1 MSRSRSPPGDVWR
14 SETGRIGDVIRV
26 HATGDVDEYAAA
38 AGAFLRAEPCARN
51 VMLTVMDI
59 VRTAPSTY
67 SGPPSFWWVTEAGS
81 VVGAASWTP
90 PHGLL
95 VSSIPPD
102 AAADLA
108 ASALERATALGIR
121 PGGVVGPASSARAVA
136 AAWTAV
142 SGDTIELDRPIL
154 LNELGSLTEVARP
167 SGTRRPGVAGD
178 VPLIAAWLRD
188 FSAEIEHVAPADPRG
203 IADHMIQ
210 SGHLDLWEVDGRIVC
225 MVGHRDAAGVLRVGP
240 VYTPPEHRNHGYA
253 RWLTYEVT
261 ALALERPGV
270 EHAMLF
276 TDAANPVSNSIYRQA
291 GYQPRGEHV
300 EIEFAKRNAALGH

>member
-1 MSRSRSPPGDVWR
+1 MSWSRSPPGDVWR
-14 SETGRIGDVIRV
+14 SETGTIRDVISV
-26 HATGDVDEYAAA
+26 HATGDVDEYAKA

-67 SGPPSFWWVTEAGS
+67 SAPPSFWWVTDAGS

-95 VSSIPPD
+95 VSSIPPH

-108 ASALERATALGIR
+108 AAALERATALGVR

-142 SGDTIELDRPIL
+142 TGDTIELDRPIL
-154 LNELGSLTEVARP
+154 LNELGSLTKVARP

-178 VPLIAAWLRD
+178 VPLIAAWLDD

-203 IADHMIQ
+203 IANHMIQ
-210 SGHLDLWEVDGRIVC
+210 AGHLDLWEVDGRIVC

-261 ALALERPGV
+261 ALALERPDV

-291 GYQPRGEHV
+291 GYLPRGEHV

>member
-1 MSRSRSPPGDVWR
+1 
-14 SETGRIGDVIRV
+14 VISV

-51 VMLTVMDI
+51 VMLTVTDI

-67 SGPPSFWWVTEAGS
+67 SAPPSFWWVTDAGS

-108 ASALERATALGIR
+108 AAALERATALGIR

-142 SGDTIELDRPIL
+142 TGDTIELDRPIL
-154 LNELGSLTEVARP
+154 LNELGSLTKVARP

-178 VPLIAAWLRD
+178 VPLIAAWLDD

-203 IADHMIQ
+203 MADHMIQ

-291 GYQPRGEHV
+291 GYHPRGEHV
-300 EIEFAKRNAALGH
+300 EIEFAKRNATLGH